1 MTNYNHILHK
11 ATTLLLTAAAA
22 LSLCLLTGCNR
33 EDLPE
38 TGKYNVSVQLDTRAI
53 DPSEVNSIVI
63 FAFAD
68 VNDATGDGRLV
79 GYLYQKIQNGQNR
92 FALNLT
98 EGGAIDF
105 YVILN
110 PDSQNYKIFNPS
122 SGSNIVISSNIPDYK
137 PKDIRSWQIKLE
149 NKNNPWLL
157 PMSNLDGN
165 ESSYDNRRFW
175 ISSVPDRWQ
184 TVNISVTRAVSKVEV
199 WFRSND
205 ELTDNK
211 TQSYSA
217 ITGYSLSD
225 PVGSSELFGT
235 SSSYGDSPRTE
246 ISQDERYYN
255 NCGGPFRP
263 YAEGSISPE
272 EFYSEEYFTK
282 IGEYYIFHNLTG
294 GNNAGELSEGTD
306 SGKCTTL
313 TVKYRSYT
321 RVNNGGWFWDE
332 WTDWRPDEEE
342 HSKEIYLPASGRNTN
357 IRVWCAL
364 NDRTDRSFTYTVVD
378 WDETVTINIP
388 DFD

>member
-1 MTNYNHILHK
+1 MQSRMTNHNYILCK
-11 ATTLLLTAAAA
+11 VTTLLLAAAAA

-175 ISSVPDRWQ
+175 IASSPGGWQ
-184 TVNISVTRAVSKVEV
+184 TVNIIITRAVSKVEI

-205 ELTDNK
+205 DLDDRNTRL
-211 TQSYSA
+211 YSA
-217 ITGYSLSD
+217 IENYTLTDPISSSD
-225 PVGSSELFGT
+225 LFGT
-235 SSSYGDSPRTE
+235 GIEYSKDPRTE
-246 ISQDERYYN
+246 TSSDKRYYE
-255 NCGGPFRP
+255 NCGGGFPS
-263 YAEGSISPE
+263 YSEGSISPE
-272 EFYSEEYFTK
+272 DFYSDVYFEK
-282 IGEYYIFHNLTG
+282 IGEFYIFPNIAG
-294 GNNAGELSEGTD
+294 GNQAGEIGEGVDSED
-306 SGKCTTL
+306 LTTL
-313 TVKYRSYT
+313 NIQYSSYININT
-321 RVNNGGWFWDE
+321 FGNWTGWQLSSSQ
-332 WTDWRPDEEE
+332 
-342 HSKEIYLPASGRNTN
+342 SKIVYLPASGRNTN

-364 NDRTDRSFTYTVVD
+364 NDDTDRSFTYTVVE
-378 WDETVTINIP
+378 WDETVTANIP